1 MLPIVKLPSFVENI
15 LPRFSSIFNK
25 AQLRHF
31 GEYLTGLMVSGNKT
45 VTGINSQFLDHTD
58 QSSKNHFL
66 TEADWDEKSVTDE
79 RLRMVKEK
87 CGKRR
92 ITDGLL
98 VIDDS
103 LAHKSGKHIEGANW
117 FWYLTKHT
125 HTFAHQLVTS
135 QYVTKLFHVP
145 LHYRLYL
152 KEEDVAP
159 GAFQS
164 KLDLAIQLIEE
175 AVDSE
180 IPFSCVA
187 ADSWYFCDKIIKYLA
202 SIGKEWVFASKS
214 NRKICVKSLRMS
226 LREFAK
232 TLKKEDFKQIKITR
246 TNGKEL
252 SVWAFAKTVRMSK
265 VGRVKVIISYLDEPF
280 KGDPFSLVTN
290 RKEWSSVKILSTYA
304 QRWPIETF
312 YRDAKQ
318 NLGLENCE
326 LRILKGI
333 RRHWDLV
340 FLAYTLL
347 QIESLSGPLSKWIKS
362 NVVTIGG
369 KCRIAS
375 AEILRSFILWAYQH
389 FNQEN
394 DVDHIFKIITKGNP
408 QLKLV
413 F

>member
-1 MLPIVKLPSFVENI
+1 MLPIVKLPCFVENI
-15 LPRFSSIFNK
+15 LPRFSLTFNK

-31 GEYLTGLMVSGNKT
+31 GEYLTGLMISENKT
-45 VTGINSQFLDHTD
+45 VTGINSNFLDHTD

-66 TEADWDEKSVTDE
+66 TEADWDEKRVTDE
-79 RLRMVKEK
+79 RLCMVKEQ
-87 CGKRR
+87 CEKRR
-92 ITDGLL
+92 ITDGVL

-117 FWYLTKHT
+117 FWDHVEHAY
-125 HTFAHQLVTS
+125 TFAHQLVTS

-152 KEEDVAP
+152 KEEDVP
-159 GAFQS
+159 QGTFQS
-164 KLDLAIQLIEE
+164 KIDLAIQLIKD
-175 AVDSE
+175 AFTAE
-180 IPFSCVA
+180 IPFSCVT
-187 ADSWYFCDKIIKYLA
+187 ADNWYFCDKIIKYLA
-202 SIGKEWVFASKS
+202 SISKNWVFASKS
-214 NRKICVKSLRMS
+214 NRKICVKGNWML
-226 LREFAK
+226 LREFVK
-232 TLKKEDFKQIKITR
+232 TLTPNDFKQVKITK

-252 SVWAFAKTVRMSK
+252 FVWAFAKTVHMSK
-265 VGRVKVIISYLDEPF
+265 VGRVKVVISFLDEPF
-280 KGDPFSLVTN
+280 KGDPFFLVTN
-290 RKEWSSVKILSTYA
+290 RKEWSIVKILSTYA

-326 LRILKGI
+326 LRLLKGI

-375 AEILRSFILWAYQH
+375 AEILRSFIFWAYQH
-389 FNQEN
+389 FNQDYDE
-394 DVDHIFKIITKGNP
+394 DDIFKIAAKGNP
-408 QLKLV
+408 QLK
-413 F
+413 FTF